1 MMKKNK
7 ERQEEFLKLNQQEK
21 LDYLNKIVK
30 DEGTANIDKQCGFS
44 YSWVSDKLSEE
55 GIFYVS
61 KIRKFIIDASINIS
75 EEDGNSLTSEEIAF
89 IKKLYKE
96 NKIVQNDIRLV
107 VGTCQMPMNRTIPL
121 DKEINKEWNDFT
133 KNLKGIAIKDLYSS
147 ALKEFIDKYK
157 SNV

>member
-1 MMKKNK
+1 M
-7 ERQEEFLKLNQQEK
+7 
-21 LDYLNKIVK
+21 
-30 DEGTANIDKQCGFS
+30 
-44 YSWVSDKLSEE
+44 
-55 GIFYVS
+55 
-61 KIRKFIIDASINIS
+61 
-75 EEDGNSLTSEEIAF
+75 
-89 IKKLYKE
+89 
-96 NKIVQNDIRLV
+96 QNDIRLV